1 MLCCVHSCM
10 WHPLVSRFII
20 IVSTH
25 ACTAFWIS
33 TRCTSRVTGWYD
45 RIGRSLLLICWCD
58 FSLWAYTFKHHKQEN
73 TTHKCRKMCVFPW
86 HSQALQSAIGGWI
99 SGLAVV
105 SKTCFGSPPG
115 PLWIKCECSTVDVMQ
130 KHRKNGWMLERKR
143 EERSGKTRKEDGE
156 TNPRKNIM
164 RDFICSS

>member
-1 MLCCVHSCM
+1 MHVTPACVKVYHYC
-10 WHPLVSRFII
+10 F
-20 IVSTH
+20 H
-25 ACTAFWIS
+25 ACLYCILKAFNLYALYL
-33 TRCTSRVTGWYD
+33 TCD
-45 RIGRSLLLICWCD
+45 RLYAVADCIGRSLLLICWCD